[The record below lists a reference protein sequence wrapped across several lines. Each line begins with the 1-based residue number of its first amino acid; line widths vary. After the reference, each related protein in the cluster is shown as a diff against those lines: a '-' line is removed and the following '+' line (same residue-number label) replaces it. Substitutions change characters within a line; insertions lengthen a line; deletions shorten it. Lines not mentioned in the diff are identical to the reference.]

1 MYRAD
6 GDYNRRDISS
16 DEQYRRPLP
25 TLYASREDL
34 KDAIVSAVD
43 ALNSSDLPKDDQ
55 GYSSIEALCEKLK
68 KALPHLSYITRNH
81 IVELFF
87 KDRTRKIM
95 ITGVDSIKYKE
106 VRYVQPPE
114 TLYFGTLESLTA
126 KMRRFGIHSN
136 TKGYIK
142 LYETPELAADFAK
155 KFATDP
161 MDRITVLSIAAFD
174 AFTSGLK
181 FSTFKPSE
189 FIVVRI
195 DQKFIK
201 GVAQ

>member
-1 MYRAD
+1 MYWAD
-6 GDYNRRDISS
+6 GNYNRGASPD
-16 DEQYRRPLP
+16 DQYRRPPP

-34 KDAIVSAVD
+34 KDAIVSAID
-43 ALNSSDLPKDDQ
+43 ALNGSDLPKDDQ
-55 GYSSIEALCEKLK
+55 GYSSIETLCERLK
-68 KALPHLSYITRNH
+68 KVHPHLSYITRNH

-87 KDRTRKIM
+87 KDWTRKIM
-95 ITGVDSIKYKE
+95 ITGTDSIKYKE

-114 TLYFGTLESLTA
+114 TLYFGTLESLAA
-126 KMRRFGIHSN
+126 KMRRFGIRSS

-142 LYETPELAADFAK
+142 LYSTPELAAEFAK
-155 KFATDP
+155 KFATSPGDK
-161 MDRITVLSIAAFD
+161 ITILSIAAFE

-181 FSTFKPSE
+181 FSTFKPEE

-195 DQKFIK
+195 DSKFIK